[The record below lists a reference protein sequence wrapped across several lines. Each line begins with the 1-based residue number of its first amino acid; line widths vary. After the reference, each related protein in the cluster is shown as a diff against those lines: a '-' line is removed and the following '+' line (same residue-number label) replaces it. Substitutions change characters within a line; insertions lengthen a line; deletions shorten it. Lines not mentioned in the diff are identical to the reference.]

1 MDFQAIRKEYE
12 NSGLNESD
20 LLTDP
25 IEEFRKWMDLA
36 QESSPGRWFETNAM
50 TLSTSDPDGSV
61 TSRVVLLKEIR
72 SEGFVFF
79 TNYQSKKGQQISAN
93 PKVSLAFHW
102 PYLGR
107 QVRIEGTVTRT
118 TREVSESYFHSRPRG
133 AQIGAAIS
141 GQSTRVDSR
150 EELERLSEQLETELD
165 GQPVPC
171 PEHWGGFLVSPTKV
185 EFWQGRLDRLHDRI
199 EFRKE
204 NGENCGW
211 GISRL
216 AP

>member
-12 NSGLNESD
+12 NSGLNESEI
-20 LLTDP
+20 LNDP
-25 IEEFRKWMDLA
+25 IGEFRKWMELA
-36 QESSPGRWFETNAM
+36 QDNSPGRWFETNAM
-50 TLSTSDPDGSV
+50 ALSTSDLNGNV
-61 TSRVVLLKEIR
+61 TSRMVLLKEVR
-72 SEGFVFF
+72 PEGFVFF
-79 TNYQSKKGQQISAN
+79 TNYQSKKGQQILAN

-107 QVRIEGTVTRT
+107 QVRIQGTVTRT
-118 TREVSESYFHSRPRG
+118 TRKVSESYFHSRPRG

-150 EELERLSEQLETELD
+150 QELERLSEQLESQLD

-171 PEHWGGFLVSPTKV
+171 PEHWGGFLVSPLQI

-204 NGENCGW
+204 GGDW
-211 GISRL
+211 VASRL